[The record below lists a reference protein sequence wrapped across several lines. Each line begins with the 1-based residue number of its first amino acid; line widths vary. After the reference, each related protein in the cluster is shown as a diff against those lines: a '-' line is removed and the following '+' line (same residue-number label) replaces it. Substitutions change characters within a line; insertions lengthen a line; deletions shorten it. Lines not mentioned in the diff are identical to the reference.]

1 MILRTPEYY
10 SDFHCTADACP
21 RNCCIGWEVVMDAE
35 TAARYR
41 TVPGPMGQRL
51 RGALTVDREGKR
63 CMTRQGGRCPFLN
76 EKNLCEVYMALGAGY
91 TGMVCRTHPR
101 FTEEYGCLKEISLSA
116 SCPEVARLLLSRKT
130 PLLFPE
136 RETHEPE
143 TKPDEWLRPLL
154 TCRKR
159 ELEILQNRALPWRT
173 RAAWFL
179 LLAND
184 VQVLL
189 DNGSPDEIGLLCA
202 ACAGLP
208 SELPEEV
215 TAPGEGLF
223 PEALRM
229 LEDMEILETDWL
241 PLLRAAEQ
249 PAKVWLPDWA
259 LERISCYFVF
269 RYFLRTVNDGDL
281 LSRAEF
287 AVFGALSVERLA
299 GYTMTAEAALYRFC
313 RELEHDEENLKTLC
327 TNFCNSPSV
336 GLARFFQEL
345 CKDGDAL

>member
-10 SDFHCTADACP
+10 SDFHCMADACP
-21 RNCCIGWEVVMDAE
+21 RNCCVGWEVVMDEE
-35 TAARYR
+35 TEARYR
-41 TVPGPMGQRL
+41 TVPDPMGRRL
-51 RGALTVDREGKR
+51 RGALRVDEEGKR
-63 CMTRQGGRCPFLN
+63 CMTRQGGRCPFLD
-76 EKNLCEVYMALGAGY
+76 ERNLCEVYMALGPEY
-91 TGMVCRTHPR
+91 TGKVCRMHPR

-136 RETHEPE
+136 REVREPE
-143 TKPDEWLRPLL
+143 TKPDEWLGPLL

-179 LLAND
+179 LLANEM
-184 VQVLL
+184 QILL
-189 DNGSPDEIGLLCA
+189 DNGNLDEMDSLCES
-202 ACAGLP
+202 CAELP
-208 SELPEEV
+208 PELPEEV
-215 TAPGEGLF
+215 IAPGEGLF
-223 PEALRM
+223 PAALRI
-229 LEDMEILETDWL
+229 LEGMEILEADWL
-241 PLLRAAEQ
+241 PLLRAAER
-249 PAKVWLPDWA
+249 PTGVRLPDWA

-287 AVFGALSVERLA
+287 AVFGTLSTERLA

-313 RELEHDEENLKTLC
+313 REVEHDAENLETLR
-327 TNFCNSPSV
+327 TNFCNSPSA
-336 GLARFFQEL
+336 GLARFFEEL
-345 CKDGDAL
+345 RKG